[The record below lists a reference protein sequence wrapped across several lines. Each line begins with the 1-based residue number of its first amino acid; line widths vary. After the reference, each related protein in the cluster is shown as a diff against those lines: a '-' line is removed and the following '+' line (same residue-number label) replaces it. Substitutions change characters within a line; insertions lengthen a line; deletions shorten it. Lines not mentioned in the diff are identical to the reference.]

1 MSVQLDDA
9 KLAAPCGLYC
19 GVCPVSMAS
28 SNNALA
34 EKLAQTMGLP
44 PERIK
49 CLGCKTERGT

>member
-1 MSVQLDDA
+1 
-9 KLAAPCGLYC
+9 
-19 GVCPVSMAS
+19 MAS